1 MMKNGC
7 RFWQLVTQPD
17 QILEW
22 LCGLCR
28 PTGKADG
35 PHGGRKGWT
44 WLYRGPEWGL
54 GPVALGLGCPWKP
67 EGGPRSEERQIRATS
82 PGKVNHKGVQGSTK
96 GRRGVKR
103 CAE

>member
-35 PHGGRKGWT
+35 PHGGCKGWT
-44 WLYRGPEWGL
+44 WLYRGPEWVLLSQLAMGCVTCHACHGCVTDFRPIL
-54 GPVALGLGCPWKP
+54 GNPMEVTHV
-67 EGGPRSEERQIRATS
+67 TS
-82 PGKVNHKGVQGSTK
+82 PGHVYILP
-96 GRRGVKR
+96 
-103 CAE
+103 C